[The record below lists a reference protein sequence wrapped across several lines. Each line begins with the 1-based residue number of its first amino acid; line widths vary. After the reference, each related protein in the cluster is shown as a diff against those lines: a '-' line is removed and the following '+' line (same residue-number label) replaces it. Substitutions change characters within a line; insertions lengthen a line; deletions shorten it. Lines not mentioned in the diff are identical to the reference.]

1 MKKDIS
7 TRELEN
13 TLHGVHP
20 DDIGSMIAELR
31 GSFADE
37 NGGFQGYVRSVID
50 ARGYKQV
57 EVFRRARVPERY
69 GYKLLSGEKHTSQ
82 RDTLIRILAAAD
94 MTKQEL
100 QRALRLYGL
109 PELYARN
116 KRDFAILAAI
126 EGGKHDP
133 DDIDEVL
140 KKEGFAPLAPCGA
153 ED

>member
-13 TLHGVHP
+13 TLQGVHP
-20 DDIGSMIAELR
+20 DNIGSMIAELR

-37 NGGFQGYVRSVID
+37 NGGFEGYVRSVIH
-50 ARGYKQV
+50 AHGYKQV

-69 GYKLLSGEKHTSQ
+69 GYKLLSGEKHTNQ

-94 MTKQEL
+94 CTAEEL
-100 QRALRLYGL
+100 QRALKLYGM
-109 PELYARN
+109 PELYVKN
-116 KRDFAILAAI
+116 KRDFAILGAI
-126 EGGKHDP
+126 KGGVHDP
-133 DDIDEVL
+133 DEIDEIL
-140 KKEGFAPLAPCGA
+140 DKAGFGPLAPCGA